1 MMMVFLG
8 RDQSPK
14 IMIKSL
20 PSARCSQAKC
30 KRATII
36 IIIIIS
42 IIIIII
48 FILIIIRASMQ
59 SFMAPLCC

>member
-1 MMMVFLG
+1 
-8 RDQSPK
+8 
-14 IMIKSL
+14 MIKSL

-36 IIIIIS
+36 IIIIIISIIS

-59 SFMAPLCC
+59 SFMAPLCG